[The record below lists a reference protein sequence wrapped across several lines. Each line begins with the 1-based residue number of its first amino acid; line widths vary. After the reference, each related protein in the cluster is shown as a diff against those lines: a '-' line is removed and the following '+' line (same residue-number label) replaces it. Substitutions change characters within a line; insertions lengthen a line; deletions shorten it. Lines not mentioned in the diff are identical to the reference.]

1 MQVLSPI
8 LFVRVTNTVLMS
20 SCAVCYDYVRDMPT
34 PLVSSDINWVQ
45 SNLTIIVIK
54 LFCEVYCVVTVAL
67 ILRA

>member
-45 SNLTIIVIK
+45 SNLKIMAMAVIY
-54 LFCEVYCVVTVAL
+54 EW
-67 ILRA
+67 